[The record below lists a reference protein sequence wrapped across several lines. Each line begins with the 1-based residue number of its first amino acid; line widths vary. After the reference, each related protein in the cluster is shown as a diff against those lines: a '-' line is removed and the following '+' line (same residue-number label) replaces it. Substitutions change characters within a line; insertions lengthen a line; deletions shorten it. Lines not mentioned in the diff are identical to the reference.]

1 MRWEKLLLMG
11 VFLLTFFE
19 GYSQSYMVYE
29 EIQRRKSAV
38 DIRSF
43 EQPFLVAR
51 DARHLV
57 TEFKKVLFDTED
69 LQLYEYQTTDLLNK
83 EILGIVKFKIAYRK
97 QIFDIEVFEMS
108 DGLDDL
114 VVINGNGDEVKV
126 DLKVKVFRGILANEE
141 KSLVSLT
148 FFEDQ
153 VSGFISSP
161 TYGDYNIEKL
171 SNNSLI
177 AIYPVDNISVIND
190 FKCGVVEESVHNK
203 VPATD
208 DISARDSNKCV
219 NLYFETRFDIF
230 QDWKSISKVVEYV
243 VVLYTQTESLF
254 YNDGI
259 RTKLSTIRVWDV
271 QDPYGIGFQ
280 TTSDLLTR
288 FNAIRTVYNGD
299 LAQLL
304 TYETSGG
311 RAFVGGLCQS
321 YSHSVSG
328 VRKNTAVFPNYSWNT
343 IVISHEF
350 GHLLGSEHTH
360 GCYWGFSGKDVIDGC
375 GQTADIIQYNE
386 NCGEAGYNYIGLLP
400 PKGGGTIMSYCH
412 VLGNVGISLNNGFG
426 WQPGNVIRNKVYSS
440 PCLRSCN
447 NCPEN
452 LTITKRVNQGQQDF
466 SKAGVLTARNIV
478 AGTAV
483 YTASDYVVLTPGF
496 HAREGSVFQAYIMD
510 CNTSTSSAFK
520 EVVFD
525 EGTLS
530 QQVESKKLILYPN
543 PTTGT
548 FYVTYPFEE
557 RYSYYIEIYDIKG
570 KKVLEQKLN
579 KDNNKVFLNQSFKG
593 VYSIRF
599 YENDKVIIDKIILK

>member
-1 MRWEKLLLMG
+1 MRWQKLLLMG

-19 GYSQSYMVYE
+19 GYSQTNSVYE
-29 EIQRRKSAV
+29 ELQRRKST
-38 DIRSF
+38 IEITSF
-43 EQPFLVAR
+43 DQAFLVAR
-51 DARHLV
+51 DARHLKR
-57 TEFKKVLFDTED
+57 EFQKVLFDVED
-69 LQLYEYQTTDLLNK
+69 LQLYEYQTTDLLSK
-83 EILGIVKFKIAYRK
+83 EMQGIVKFKIPYRN
-97 QIFDIEVFEMS
+97 QMFDIEVFEMS

-114 VVINGNGDEVKV
+114 VVMNGNGDEVKV
-126 DLKVKVFRGILANEE
+126 NLKVKVFRGILANEE

-161 TYGDYNIEKL
+161 SLGNYNIEKL
-171 SNNSLI
+171 LNDKLI
-177 AIYPVDNISVIND
+177 AIYPIDNISVTND
-190 FKCGVVEESVHNK
+190 FKCGVVEEAVSTK

-208 DISARDSNKCV
+208 GVADRDPNKCV

-259 RTKLSTIRVWDV
+259 RTKLSAITVWDV

-280 TTSDLLTR
+280 NSNDLLDR
-288 FNAIRTVYNGD
+288 FNSIRTSFKGD

-304 TYETSGG
+304 TYQTSGG
-311 RAFVGGLCQS
+311 IAYIDGLCQS

-328 VRKNTAVFPNYSWNT
+328 VSKNTAVFPNYSWNT

-350 GHLLGSEHTH
+350 GHLLGSQHTH

-412 VLGNVGISLNNGFG
+412 VVSNVGISLNNGFG
-426 WQPGNVIRNKVYSS
+426 WQPGNVIRNNVYSS
-440 PCLRSCN
+440 SCLRSCN
-447 NCPEN
+447 NCPDN
-452 LTITKRVNQGQQDF
+452 LTITKRVNLGQQDF
-466 SKAGVLTARNIV
+466 SKAGVLTAKNIV

-483 YTASDYVVLTPGF
+483 YTGSNYVLLSPGF
-496 HAREGSVFQAYIMD
+496 HARERAVFQAYVLD
-510 CNTSTSSAFK
+510 CNSSSRSAIK
-520 EVVFD
+520 EVASDDDLLNKHLV
-525 EGTLS
+525 
-530 QQVESKKLILYPN
+530 SKKLILHPN

-557 RYSYYIEIYDIKG
+557 GYSYYIEVYDIKG
-570 KKVLEQKLN
+570 RKVLTQKLTN
-579 KDNNKVFLNQSFKG
+579 DSNKVFLNQSFKG
-593 VYSIRF
+593 VYSVRF
-599 YENDKVIIDKIILK
+599 YENEKVILDKIILN